1 MKDSANARPGAR
13 RSNSAFSR
21 LEQAVFRSLNTVVE
35 PAVRLGIGSPRLTPA
50 SLIVLETEGFK
61 SGARRRTPL
70 WSIRLGK
77 HRLIS
82 TARGNRSFWVKNL
95 RKKPDSSYYLGG
107 CRRESHAIVI
117 ADGVSTAAP
126 ADLSPGLQ
134 RLATVIA
141 RYAPAGWTFAI
152 LTPTGP

>member
-1 MKDSANARPGAR
+1 MKDSVKNGRGVGR
-13 RSNSAFSR
+13 GTKGFIR
-21 LEQAVFRSLNTVVE
+21 LEQAVFRRLTAVVE
-35 PAVRLGIGSPRLTPA
+35 PAVRLGFGSPTLTPA
-50 SLIVLETEGFK
+50 SLIVLETVGFK

-117 ADGVSTAAP
+117 ADGATTAGP
-126 ADLSPGLQ
+126 AELSAGLE
-134 RLATVIA
+134 RLAGVIA

-152 LTPTGP
+152 LTPAAQ